1 MNTLLLH
8 HLTREHVVVGTFL
21 ELLDQEADAMT
32 HGQFSALPELAERKS
47 ELADQIA
54 LLGRQR
60 ESEQVRLGYAADRK
74 GADAAAAAGGEALQK
89 AWADL
94 RECAAQAH
102 ESNHRNGVMIHTH
115 LDFTRQAISFLQAS
129 GKPLYGPDG
138 THHTG
143 AGNGNG
149 NSLAL
154 G

>member
-1 MNTLLLH
+1 MSSQFLQ
-8 HLTREHVVVGTFL
+8 HLIQEHAAIAEFL

-32 HGQFSALPELAERKS
+32 RGQFTALPTLAECKS
-47 ELADQIA
+47 FMADKVA

-60 ESEQVRLGYAADRK
+60 ENEQMRLGYKADRS
-74 GADAAAAAGGEALQK
+74 GAEAAAAAGGEALQS
-89 AWADL
+89 AWIKL

-102 ESNHRNGVMIHTH
+102 ERNHRNGVMIHTH
-115 LDFTRQAISFLQAS
+115 LDFTRQAIGFLQAS

-143 AGNGNG
+143 VGTG